1 MPEPMSVSRLTVL
14 RHGFNHW
21 DISGVET
28 TTTVDRLKD
37 WLRRGAF
44 VPHLFKYGE
53 ARLLTHRVESIGR
66 PFKLGLLMRVLSRGP
81 CYVEDERGHRR
92 LLSMGLLARWGWQSL
107 WEPVQKGP
115 LLARIGRE
123 VDALERRLA
132 AGRRPGLDLRASPV
146 YLRADM
152 GVGIKAGG
160 SVGHIAGV
168 LNHLPEFTGPPV
180 MLTTD
185 VVPTVDRA
193 IEVHCVTPMEAFWE
207 YPELPSFMMN
217 RAFDRELPAIEDCKI
232 AFVYER
238 YSLNSFSGVRLAAS
252 RDVPFVLEYNGSEI
266 WMSRH
271 WGNPLENEALS
282 QRIEMLNLAAAD
294 LIVVVSRAMEDGLV
308 AQGVPRDKI
317 LMNPNGVEP
326 DRYSPD
332 IDGAPV
338 RTRLGLDGKTVVGF
352 IGTFGHWHGA
362 EVLAEA
368 FGRLMARR
376 LDLRAGVRLLM
387 IGDGARMP
395 EVREVIARHG
405 IEDVTVLTG
414 LVPQAEGPQYLA
426 ACDILASPHVPNP
439 DGTPFFGSPTKLFE
453 YMAMGKPIVASDL
466 DQVGD
471 VLEHGRAAVMVTPG
485 DADSLVDGIAAL
497 IDDPAR
503 AQALGREARRLAL
516 LRHTWHAHTARIIER
531 LTERFGAE

>member
-1 MPEPMSVSRLTVL
+1 MRVSRLTVL
-14 RHGFNHW
+14 RHGFNRW
-21 DISGVET
+21 EVSELET
-28 TTTVDRLKD
+28 ITTVDRLKD

-44 VPHLFKYGE
+44 FPHLFRYSE
-53 ARLLTHRVESIGR
+53 ARLLTHRLESIGR
-66 PFKLGLLMRVLSRGP
+66 PFKLGLMLRVLSRGH
-81 CYVEDERGHRR
+81 CWVEDERGHCR
-92 LLSMGLLARWGWQSL
+92 LLSMRLLARWGWQAL
-107 WEPVQKGP
+107 CEPLQKGH

-123 VDALERRLA
+123 VGALERRFA
-132 AGRRPGLDLRASPV
+132 GGRRPRLDLRASPL

-168 LNHLPEFTGPPV
+168 LNHLAEFTGPPV

-185 VVPTVDRA
+185 VVPTVDRG
-193 IEVHCVTPMEAFWE
+193 IEVHCVTPLEAFWE
-207 YPELPSFMMN
+207 YAELPSFMIN
-217 RAFDRELPAIEDCKI
+217 RAFDRELPKVASREI

-238 YSLNSFSGVRLAAS
+238 YSLNSFSGVRIAAD
-252 RDVPFVLEYNGSEI
+252 RDVPLVLEYNGSEI
-266 WMSRH
+266 WMSLH
-271 WGNPLENEALS
+271 WGNPLRNQALS
-282 QRIEMLNLAAAD
+282 ERIEMLNIASAD
-294 LIVVVSRAMEDGLV
+294 LVVVVSRAMEDGLV
-308 AQGVPRDKI
+308 AQGVPREKI

-326 DRYSPD
+326 DQYSPD

-338 RTRLGLDGKTVVGF
+338 RQRLGLEGKTVVGF

-362 EVLAEA
+362 DVLADA

-376 LDLRAGVRLLM
+376 PELRALVRLLM
-387 IGDGARMP
+387 IGDGARMSD
-395 EVREVIARHG
+395 VRQVIARHG

-414 LVPQAEGPQYLA
+414 LIPQADGPRYLA

-466 DQVGD
+466 DQIGD

-485 DADSLVDGIAAL
+485 DPDSLVGGLAAL
-497 IDDPAR
+497 IDDPSRGR
-503 AQALGREARRLAL
+503 ALALEARRLVL
-516 LRHTWHAHTARIIER
+516 LRHTWRAHTARIIER
-531 LTERFGAE
+531 LTERLGGR